1 MYIFKGTNS
10 IRTIREDLQKDLGME
25 EGEIYSRH
33 KISTGRGTRLWENWG
48 WLGQGLRVS
57 MFHKHVAGDK
67 ELWEGR
73 E

>member
-1 MYIFKGTNS
+1 
-10 IRTIREDLQKDLGME
+10 ME

-33 KISTGRGTRLWENWG
+33 KISAGRGTRIWENWG
-48 WLGQGLRVS
+48 WLGQGLSVS
-57 MFHKHVAGDK
+57 VFHKHVAGDEK